1 MGPAIGAALISAIG
15 SLASSGLNYAAQSSI
30 NRKNYRLNEKLAEQA
45 FRRNMQSWSAENF
58 YNSPAAQMARY
69 AAAGINPNVLYG
81 ESQQVASGNS
91 DSVPELS
98 YPAYQVKA
106 PVFDYESPMQQLL
119 SAAQIS
125 NLNAKTKTEDQERPV
140 RIAKMMKDIE
150 YEDNLIT
157 QVQTAVEGMRLD
169 NYIKDKTKENLI
181 KLRELDVTSAEAD
194 IEIKKVEKEL
204 GEAKT
209 AEAYKKLD
217 VYDQQI
223 ENMKELKLKIHR
235 ERTTLM
241 DAVIRNYDAKT
252 AESYGHV
259 SLMQHQENLV
269 DKNVEL
275 LTKQIE
281 KYVEQVDAL
290 IKNIEARTDLT
301 NTQKDLLGKKVRSFF
316 FDEYIMG
323 YFKILSMQAG
333 AAANVVSSLG
343 S

>member
-1 MGPAIGAALISAIG
+1 MGPAIGAALISTIG

-45 FRRNMQSWSAENF
+45 FRRNMQAWSAENF
-58 YNSPAAQMARY
+58 YNSPGAQMARY

-91 DSVPELS
+91 DSIPELS

-125 NLNAKTKTEDQERPV
+125 NLNARTKTEDQERPV

-181 KLRELDVTSAEAD
+181 KLRELDVKSAEAD

-204 GEAKT
+204 GEART

-223 ENMKELKLKIHR
+223 KTMEETRLKIHR
-235 ERTTLM
+235 ERTSLM

-252 AESYGHV
+252 AESQEHTT
-259 SLMQHQENLV
+259 LMQHQENLV
-269 DKNVEL
+269 DKNAQL
-275 LTKQIE
+275 LDKQIE
-281 KYVEQVDAL
+281 KYVDQVDAL
-290 IKNIEARTDLT
+290 IKNLNARTDLT
-301 NTQKDLLGKKVRSFF
+301 VKQKDLLTKKLNAFF
-316 FDEYIMG
+316 FDEYVMG
-323 YFKILSMQAG
+323 YFKIISQQAG
-333 AAANVVSSLG
+333 AASNVANALG
-343 S
+343 F